1 MRSIVAGIL
10 LLGVSSFAAAKLPDQ
25 ARACEQSG
33 AGAKNPHCNGITN
46 IVSVPEPST
55 LGLMGLGLTILLLA
69 RRRKTRE

>member
-10 LLGVSSFAAAKLPDQ
+10 LLGVSSFAAAKLPSHV
-25 ARACEQSG
+25 CEQSG
-33 AGAKNPHCNGITN
+33 AGANNPHCNAITT

-69 RRRKTRE
+69 RRRKTQG